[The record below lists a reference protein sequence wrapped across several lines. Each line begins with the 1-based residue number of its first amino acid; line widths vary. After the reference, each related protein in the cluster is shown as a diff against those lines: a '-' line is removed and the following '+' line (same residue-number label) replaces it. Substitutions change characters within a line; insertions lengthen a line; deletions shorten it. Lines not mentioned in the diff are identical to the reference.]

1 MIVDLSTKLFIVRE
15 TDGGYD
21 LPDYCPIVMNIPC
34 FKKLYLK
41 DTSNKK
47 LFYAQQLAF
56 MWFYLYPGSP
66 FKNSEDRYAD
76 SKYAVFEDAPFEIS
90 PELKECMDY
99 YEKYNISPEARYE
112 RTVLEMVTSLS
123 EKREEIL
130 KDNLLSEKYI
140 QSLTLEISKTKDV
153 YRQTE
158 LFSMI
163 DDRKKAMNNRKKE
176 EIEIMSKLN
185 EIVKQLPEIR
195 LRAEEAQL
203 KMAEATNSNVVESF
217 MDDFLIEEEGL

>member
-15 TDGGYD
+15 TEEGFD
-21 LPDYCPIVMNIPC
+21 LPDYCPVIINIPC

-41 DTSNKK
+41 DTSNNK

-66 FKNSEDRYAD
+66 FKNSEDRYTD

-90 PELKECMDY
+90 PELSECMDY
-99 YEKYNISPEARYE
+99 YEKYNVSPEARYE

-123 EKREEIL
+123 EKRKEIL
-130 KDNLLSEKYI
+130 KDSLLSEKYI
-140 QSLTLEISKTKDV
+140 QVLTNEVAKSKDI
-153 YRQTE
+153 YRQAE
-158 LFSMI
+158 LFDMI
-163 DDRKKAMNNRKKE
+163 DERKKAMNSRKKE

-195 LRAEEAQL
+195 LRAEESQL
-203 KMAEATNSNVVESF
+203 NMTEATNSNVVESF
-217 MDDFLIEEEGL
+217 MDDFLIDEEGF